1 MIRELIQLDNQ
12 DVDPR
17 KLGGRALG
25 LMQGSLCSQCLTVSA
40 AHFDGFFFF
49 FSVLP
54 LPPFWFPL
62 LNDVLS

>member
-49 FSVLP
+49 FFSTSTAS
-54 LPPFWFPL
+54 L
-62 LNDVLS
+62 LVSSFE

>member
-49 FSVLP
+49 FFFQYFHCLP
-54 LPPFWFPL
+54 FGFLF
-62 LNDVLS
+62 